1 MIPVDSQ
8 ERARVREA
16 FPVLRHTAYLN
27 AGTFGPLAQQTV
39 DAVRAKVDLEL
50 ESGRGGGPY
59 FETLKE
65 LRASIRTQIA
75 ALLGVSD
82 DHLALTTSTTHGCQ
96 IVLAGLRI
104 APGDEIVTTDEE
116 HFGLLGPVHASGAT
130 VRVAQ
135 TRGET
140 AERALELLLA
150 EIGPRTR
157 LVAVSHVSWMTGHLL
172 PVAELKRQTDVP
184 VLVDGAQS
192 VGAIPVEVTA
202 DYYTVSGQKWLCG
215 PDATGA
221 LYVADPE
228 HIAVR
233 LPTYFSQQS
242 HEADGTFTPSEGARR
257 FDGMIPVPSLAG
269 LDAALGLAPESR
281 FADARA
287 MADRCRS
294 LLAARL
300 DVVTDAQQAT
310 LVTFRPSGKAAESV
324 ERLREAG
331 VVAREVPGT
340 GWVRVSCGYW
350 TNEDDLDRLLTALD

>member
-1 MIPVDSQ
+1 MIPADAQ
-8 ERARVREA
+8 ARARVREA

-27 AGTFGPLAQQTV
+27 AGTFGPLAQQTI
-39 DAVRAKVDLEL
+39 DAVRAKVDFEL

-59 FETLKE
+59 FEALKK
-65 LRASIRTQIA
+65 LRAGIRTQVA

-82 DHLALTTSTTHGCQ
+82 DYLALTTSTTHGCQ
-96 IVLAGLRI
+96 IVLAGLGI

-130 VRVAQ
+130 VRVAH
-135 TRGET
+135 TRGKT
-140 AERALELLLA
+140 RERALDVLLA

-192 VGAIPVEVTA
+192 VGVIPVEVTA

-228 HIAVR
+228 RIAVR
-233 LPTYFSQQS
+233 LPTYFSQQR

-257 FDGMIPVPSLAG
+257 FDAMIPVPTLAG

-281 FADARA
+281 FADGRA
-287 MADRCRS
+287 ITDRCRA
-294 LLAARL
+294 LLAERF
-300 DVVTDAQQAT
+300 DVITAAEQST
-310 LVTFRPSGKAAESV
+310 LVSFRPSGSASETV

-331 VVAREVPGT
+331 VVVREVPDT

-350 TNEDDLDRLLTALD
+350 TNEDDLDRLLAALD

>member
-1 MIPVDSQ
+1 MIPVDAQ
-8 ERARVREA
+8 ERARAREA
-16 FPVLRHTAYLN
+16 FPVLQHTAYLN
-27 AGTFGPLAQQTV
+27 AGTFGPLGQQTV
-39 DAVRAKVDLEL
+39 DAVREKQDLEL

-59 FETLKE
+59 FDALKE
-65 LRASIRTQIA
+65 LRARIRTQIA

-104 APGDEIVTTDEE
+104 GLGDEIVTTDEE
-116 HFGLLGPVHASGAT
+116 HFGLLGPLQASGAM
-130 VRVAQ
+130 VRVAH

-140 AERALELLLA
+140 ATRALELLLA
-150 EIGPRTR
+150 EIGPHTR
-157 LVAVSHVSWMTGHLL
+157 LVAVSHVSWITGHLL
-172 PVAELKRQTDVP
+172 PVAELKRQVNVP

-228 HIAVR
+228 RIAVR
-233 LPTYFSQQS
+233 LPTYFSQQK
-242 HEADGTFTPSEGARR
+242 HEADGTFTPTEGARR
-257 FDGMIPVPSLAG
+257 FDGMIPVPALAG
-269 LDAALGLAPESR
+269 LDAALGLAPESC
-281 FADARA
+281 FADART

-294 LLAARL
+294 LLADRF
-300 DVVTDAQQAT
+300 DVITAPQQAT
-310 LVTFRPSGKAAESV
+310 LVTFRSSGDAAEAV

-331 VVAREVPGT
+331 VVVRELPGT
-340 GWVRVSCGYW
+340 GWIRVSCGYW
-350 TNEDDLDRLLTALD
+350 TNEDDLDRLLAALG

>member
-1 MIPVDSQ
+1 MIPVDAQ
-8 ERARVREA
+8 ERARAREA
-16 FPVLRHTAYLN
+16 FPVLQHTAYLN

-39 DAVRAKVDLEL
+39 DAVREKQDLEL

-59 FETLKE
+59 FDALKE
-65 LRASIRTQIA
+65 LRARIRTQIA

-96 IVLAGLRI
+96 IVLAGLSI

-116 HFGLLGPVHASGAT
+116 HFGLLGPLQASGAM
-130 VRVAQ
+130 VRVAH

-140 AERALELLLA
+140 ATRALELLLA

-157 LVAVSHVSWMTGHLL
+157 LVAVSHVSWITGHLL
-172 PVAELKRQTDVP
+172 PVAELKRQVDVP

-221 LYVADPE
+221 LHVADPE
-228 HIAVR
+228 RIAVR
-233 LPTYFSQQS
+233 LPTYFSQQK
-242 HEADGTFTPSEGARR
+242 HEADGTFTPTEGAWR
-257 FDGMIPVPSLAG
+257 FDGMIPVPALAG
-269 LDAALGLAPESR
+269 LDVALGLAPGSC
-281 FADARA
+281 FADART

-294 LLAARL
+294 LLAERF
-300 DVVTDAQQAT
+300 DVITAPQQAT
-310 LVTFRPSGKAAESV
+310 LVTFRPSGDAGEAV

-331 VVAREVPGT
+331 VVVRELPGT
-340 GWVRVSCGYW
+340 GWIRVSCGYW
-350 TNEDDLDRLLTALD
+350 TNEDDLDRLLAALG